1 MAVLSFFY
9 QYHSF
14 HHKALYYIEKTL
26 IIDSKNEK
34 YYNFAAKI
42 CIDIFLNT
50 SDIKFIQK
58 ANEYFSKANKINS
71 SENNKKKYINTE
83 KYLKK
88 WKDKEFKELKI
99 YL

>member
-26 IIDSKNEK
+26 IIDSKNE

-50 SDIKFIQK
+50 SEIKFIQK

-71 SENNKKKYINTE
+71 SENNKKKY
-83 KYLKK
+83 
-88 WKDKEFKELKI
+88 
-99 YL
+99 